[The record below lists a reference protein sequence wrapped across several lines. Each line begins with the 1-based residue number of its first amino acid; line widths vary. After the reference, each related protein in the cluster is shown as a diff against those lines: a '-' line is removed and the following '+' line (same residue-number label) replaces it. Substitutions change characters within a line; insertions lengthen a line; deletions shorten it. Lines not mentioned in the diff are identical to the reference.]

1 MRACVRARE
10 GVRACVRG
18 LQYFAGNRC
27 EVAASTPPSSPR
39 ATKTE
44 AKADKD
50 AKELAEYRRVKK
62 MLGVLPSED
71 GSVVLKPL
79 ESIAPLVLRELSEH
93 DKDYL
98 TQSPP
103 VLRATPTVPRK
114 KGGKGEAPAFKH
126 AAAAQMNI
134 ECCRSAQLVAML
146 GVPIGIRT
154 ITEKREVCSDFI
166 PEITPS
172 VVCGWYDGRSG
183 GSA

>member
-1 MRACVRARE
+1 
-10 GVRACVRG
+10 
-18 LQYFAGNRC
+18 
-27 EVAASTPPSSPR
+27 
-39 ATKTE
+39 
-44 AKADKD
+44 
-50 AKELAEYRRVKK
+50 

-114 KGGKGEAPAFKH
+114 KGGKGEAPAFKR

-134 ECCRSAQLVAML
+134 ECCRSAQLVAMCLVL
-146 GVPIGIRT
+146 GHIYWTGKVPPPPPPCVPCAHVHRHVFTVHGIAVQAPKQKH
-154 ITEKREVCSDFI
+154 I
-166 PEITPS
+166 PS
-172 VVCGWYDGRSG
+172 VTSIREWCDASRSYTGRSWSWG
-183 GSA
+183 AIWGSF

>member
-1 MRACVRARE
+1 M
-10 GVRACVRG
+10 RACVRG

-39 ATKTE
+39 ATKSE

-98 TQSPP
+98 TRSPP

-114 KGGKGEAPAFKH
+114 TGGPGEAPVFKR

-134 ECCRSAQLVAML
+134 ECCRSPQLVAMCLVL
-146 GVPIGIRT
+146 GHIYWTGKVPPPLPLACPAHMYIGMCLQSMASLCRH
-154 ITEKREVCSDFI
+154 
-166 PEITPS
+166 PS
-172 VVCGWYDGRSG
+172 RNTFLQ
-183 GSA
+183 